1 MGTEVLQMFL
11 PSFLIIFLCITFFWK
26 WFRKAM
32 RASEYNDI
40 EKTVNYNRL
49 KRINQLFI
57 VLFILFSIMVLIY
70 WLLPDLYY
78 IFIPLDKFDH
88 PIINSIGILLLKV
101 ALVWIIVG
109 QLHIDKELYKYSR
122 KSGDLSLMELV
133 YFSER
138 MFLGGLTV
146 MFVGMFVTITN
157 VVGIIAGLVSVLFYY
172 NLVLRHKESL

>member
-1 MGTEVLQMFL
+1 MNIDNIDEMYDLA
-11 PSFLIIFLCITFFWK
+11 K
-26 WFRKAM
+26 
-32 RASEYNDI
+32 NDI
-40 EKTVNYNRL
+40 TIKT
-49 KRINQLFI
+49 
-57 VLFILFSIMVLIY
+57 S
-70 WLLPDLYY
+70 LLESRY
-78 IFIPLDKFDH
+78 IFGSKKIYEDFELFVKNLRQIDKKAFVQEQLTTH
-88 PIINSIGILLLKV
+88 TQRLLKYPLNMQV
-101 ALVWIIVG
+101 NLKDGYGGIREANMLFWILNVVWMIVG